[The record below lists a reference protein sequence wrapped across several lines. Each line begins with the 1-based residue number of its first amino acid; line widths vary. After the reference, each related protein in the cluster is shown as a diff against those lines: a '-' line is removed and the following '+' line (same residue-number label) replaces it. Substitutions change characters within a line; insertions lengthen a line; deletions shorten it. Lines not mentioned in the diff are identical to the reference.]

1 MDIGS
6 IAILIPIIGVSIP
19 VIAIWT
25 KHQQKMVEL
34 RVRELEAQAAAGS
47 GNNSA
52 LEERLRVIERIVTD
66 KGYDVASQIE
76 ALRDARKVEALLDQ
90 REGEL
95 RK

>member
-34 RVRELEAQAAAGS
+34 RVRELEAQAAVGS
-47 GNNSA
+47 GSNSA

-66 KGYDVASQIE
+66 KGYDLASQIE
-76 ALRDARKVEALLDQ
+76 ALRDAKKVEALLDS

>member
-47 GNNSA
+47 GSNSA

-66 KGYDVASQIE
+66 KGYDLASQIE
-76 ALRDARKVEALLDQ
+76 ALRDAKKVEALLDS

>member
-34 RVRELEAQAAAGS
+34 RVRELEAQAAVGS
-47 GNNSA
+47 GSNSA

-66 KGYDVASQIE
+66 KGYDLASQIE
-76 ALRDARKVEALLDQ
+76 ALRDARKVEALLDN
-90 REGEL
+90 REKEV
-95 RK
+95 R